1 MKAVVYQAP
10 FSIAA
15 ENVPDPELQHPND
28 VIVKIT
34 SSCICGSDLHMYEGR
49 TAAQPGIISG
59 HENMGGVQ
67 EVGSAVKTLD
77 VGDRV
82 VMPFNAAC
90 GFCENC
96 QRGFTGSAPR

>member
-34 SSCICGSDLHMYEGR
+34 SSCICGSDLHMY
-49 TAAQPGIISG
+49 
-59 HENMGGVQ
+59 
-67 EVGSAVKTLD
+67 
-77 VGDRV
+77 
-82 VMPFNAAC
+82 
-90 GFCENC
+90 
-96 QRGFTGSAPR
+96 